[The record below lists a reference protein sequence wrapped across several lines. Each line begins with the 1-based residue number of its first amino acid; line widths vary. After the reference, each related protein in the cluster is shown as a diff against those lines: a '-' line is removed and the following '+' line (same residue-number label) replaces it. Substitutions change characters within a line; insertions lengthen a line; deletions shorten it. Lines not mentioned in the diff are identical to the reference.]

1 MSVTKIKT
9 TQLYEGQEFVK
20 RDGSV
25 ALTGNLNAGGNRITN
40 IATTPLTDTDAASK
54 YYVDSVASGL
64 DLKQSVRAAT
74 TGNITLSGIQTI
86 DSVLLQVGDRVL
98 VKDQTNGSENGIY
111 IVSSGAWSRSTDA
124 DSNDK
129 VTTGL
134 FCFVEEGTTNSAT
147 GWVLITPAPITLGT
161 TSLTFTQF
169 SASNSLLAGAGLL
182 KNGNQLDVGA
192 GNGIIVNADS
202 VEVKGDGSR
211 AIGVDSN
218 GVYVKVK
225 TNGGILIDA
234 TDGLYVDPALSSTIF
249 GEIATI
255 TSATTATIAYIPRS
269 GTLRVYLNGQRLTP
283 GITQDY
289 ISIDNIIQFNF
300 NIEASTDV
308 IVVDYIRQ

>member
-25 ALTGNLNAGGNRITN
+25 ALTGNLNAGSNRITN
-40 IATTPLTDTDAASK
+40 IATIPLTDTDAASK

-86 DSVLLQVGDRVL
+86 DSVLLQVGNRVL

-169 SASNSLLAGAGLL
+169 SASTSLLAGAGLV

-202 VEVKGDGSR
+202 VEVKGDRSR
-211 AIGVDSN
+211 AIDVDSN
-218 GVYVKVK
+218 GVYVRVK
-225 TNGGILIDA
+225 TNGGILIDP
-234 TDGLYVDPALSSTIF
+234 TDGLFVNPALFNTVF

-255 TSATTATIAYIPRS
+255 TSATTAAIAHIPRS

-289 ISIDNIIQFNF
+289 ITIDNIIHFNF
-300 NIEASTDV
+300 NIEESTDI
-308 IVVDYIRQ
+308 IVVDYIIE